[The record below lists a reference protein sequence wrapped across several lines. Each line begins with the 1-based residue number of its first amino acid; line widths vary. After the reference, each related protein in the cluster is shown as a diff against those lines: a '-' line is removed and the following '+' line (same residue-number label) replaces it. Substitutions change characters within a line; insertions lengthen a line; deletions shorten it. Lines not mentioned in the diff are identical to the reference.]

1 MKKRLYRPT
10 RDIYCTEGEELVG
23 TRIVLCITGSVAAYK
38 AIDVAR
44 LLIKHGA
51 EVFAV
56 MNHGKSKIF
65 LSNEM
70 MNWATG
76 NDVVTEL
83 TGNLEHISLG
93 DQNATDM
100 VIVYPCT
107 ANTLGKLANGIDD
120 TVVTSVLTVALG
132 TGIPIVICPAM
143 HEAMYYNRII
153 QENINKLKAN
163 GVEFLEPRIEQGKA
177 KLISANEL
185 LQYVQNNQLGNNNNN
200 KKLAGKRIMIT
211 AGSTAEYIDPVRVIM
226 NMSSGKMG
234 MSLAKK
240 AYDRGASVT
249 LIYGHGSVDLGTYP
263 QASGIEIKRVNTA
276 QEMFESVMFKLSEKR
291 FDVVILT
298 AATSDFSV
306 AKKWNNKIESS
317 LGKVDITLVPIDKII
332 SKVKNVCKSNVF
344 LVGFKAE
351 YNVESRVLIEKAYTK
366 LLESGADL
374 IVANDVGKKNT
385 GFGSENNEVYIID
398 RQKNTIHLPI
408 QSKDKIAAQI
418 LDLIEIKYPSPKTTN
433 LNRSGP

>member
-1 MKKRLYRPT
+1 MKKRSYRPT

-23 TRIVLCITGSVAAYK
+23 SRIVFCITGSVAAYK

-44 LLIKHGA
+44 LLVKHGA

-56 MNHGKSKIF
+56 MNHGTSKTF

-70 MNWATG
+70 MKWATG

-93 DQNATDM
+93 DRNTTDM

-132 TGIPIVICPAM
+132 SGIPIVICPAM

-153 QENINKLKAN
+153 QENINKLKAS
-163 GVEFLEPRIEQGKA
+163 GVEFLEPRVEQGKA
-177 KLISANEL
+177 KLVAANEL
-185 LQYVQNNQLGNNNNN
+185 LQFVLDNQLGNN
-200 KKLAGKRIMIT
+200 KKLAGRSFLIT
-211 AGSTAEYIDPVRVIM
+211 AGSTAEYIDPVRAIV

-234 MSLAKK
+234 MSLAKG
-240 AYDRGASVT
+240 ACGRGAGVT
-249 LIYGHGSVDLGTYP
+249 LIYGHGSVDPGTYL
-263 QASGIEIKRVNTA
+263 QAQGMEIQRVNTA
-276 QEMFESVMFKLSEKR
+276 QEMFESVMSKLSEKR

-298 AATSDFSV
+298 SATSDFSV
-306 AKKWNNKIESS
+306 AKKWKNKIESS
-317 LGKVDITLVPIDKII
+317 LGKVEITLVPVDKII
-332 SKVKNVCKSNVF
+332 TKVKNLCKYDIF

-351 YNVESRVLIEKAYTK
+351 YNVESRVLIERAYSK

-374 IVANDVGKKNT
+374 IVANDVGKGT
-385 GFGSENNEVYIID
+385 IGFGSDNNEVYIID
-398 RQKNTIHLPI
+398 RQKSTVHLPI

-418 LDLIEIKYPSPKTTN
+418 LDLIERKYLSSETTS
-433 LNRSGP
+433 LNRSAP

>member
-1 MKKRLYRPT
+1 MKKHPYHPT

-44 LLIKHGA
+44 LLVKHGA

-56 MNHGKSKIF
+56 MNHGTSKIF

-70 MNWATG
+70 MKWATG

-83 TGNLEHISLG
+83 TGNLEHVSLG
-93 DQNATDM
+93 DQNTSDM

-132 TGIPIVICPAM
+132 SGIPIVICPAM

-163 GVEFLEPRIEQGKA
+163 GVEFLEPRVEQGKA
-177 KLISANEL
+177 KLIDANKL
-185 LQYVQNNQLGNNNNN
+185 LQYVQDSQLDNNN
-200 KKLAGKRIMIT
+200 KKLAGRSFMIT
-211 AGSTAEYIDPVRVIM
+211 AGSTAEYIDPVRAIM

-234 MSLAKK
+234 MSLAKE

-249 LIYGHGSVDLGTYP
+249 LVFGHGSVDPGTL
-263 QASGIEIKRVNTA
+263 QAPGIEIQRVNTA
-276 QEMFESVMFKLSEKR
+276 QEMFESVMSKLSEKR

-298 AATSDFSV
+298 SATSDFSV
-306 AKKWNNKIESS
+306 TKKWRNKIESS
-317 LGKVDITLVPIDKII
+317 LGKVEITLVPTDKII
-332 SKVKNVCKSNVF
+332 TNVKNACKYDVF

-374 IVANDVGKKNT
+374 IVANDIGKENT
-385 GFGSENNEVYIID
+385 GFGSDNNEVYIID

-418 LDLIEIKYPSPKTTN
+418 LDLIEIKYPSSETTN
-433 LNRSGP
+433 LNRSDP

>member
-1 MKKRLYRPT
+1 MKKKRLLRTT

-23 TRIVLCITGSVAAYK
+23 IRIVLCITGSVAAYK

-56 MNHGKSKIF
+56 MNHGTSKIF
-65 LSNEM
+65 LSSEM
-70 MNWATG
+70 MKWATG

-83 TGNLEHISLG
+83 TGSLEHISLG
-93 DQNATDM
+93 DQNSTDM

-132 TGIPIVICPAM
+132 SSIPIIICPAM
-143 HEAMYYNRII
+143 HEAMYHNKII

-163 GVEFLEPRIEQGKA
+163 RVKFLEPRIEQGKA
-177 KLISANEL
+177 KLISASDL
-185 LQYVQNNQLGNNNNN
+185 LHYVQDSQLVDYN
-200 KKLAGKRIMIT
+200 KKLAGKKFMIT
-211 AGSTAEYIDPVRVIM
+211 AGSTAEYIDPVRAIM
-226 NMSSGKMG
+226 NLSSGKMG
-234 MSLAKK
+234 MSLAKE
-240 AYDRGASVT
+240 AHERGASVT
-249 LIYGHGSVDLGTYP
+249 LVYGHGSVDPETYLP
-263 QASGIEIKRVNTA
+263 ASRIEIQRVDTA
-276 QEMFESVMFKLSEKR
+276 QEMFESVMFNLSEKK
-291 FDVVILT
+291 FDVIILT
-298 AATSDFSV
+298 SATSDFSV

-317 LGKVDITLVPIDKII
+317 LGKIEITLVPIDKII
-332 SKVKNVCKSNVF
+332 SQVKNVCKYNVF

-351 YNVESRVLIEKAYTK
+351 YDIESRILIEKAYTK

-374 IVANDVGKKNT
+374 IVANDVGKKGT

-398 RQKNTIHLPI
+398 RQKNTLHLPV
-408 QSKDKIAAQI
+408 QSKGRIAAQI
-418 LDLIEIKYPSPKTTN
+418 LDLIEKNIIRTN
-433 LNRSGP
+433 LLT

>member
-1 MKKRLYRPT
+1 MKKRPYSPT
-10 RDIYCTEGEELVG
+10 RDIYCTEGGELVG

-44 LLIKHGA
+44 LLVKHGA

-56 MNHGKSKIF
+56 MNHGTSRIF

-70 MNWATG
+70 MKWATG

-93 DQNATDM
+93 DQNTTNM

-120 TVVTSVLTVALG
+120 TVVTSVLTVAFG
-132 TGIPIVICPAM
+132 SGIPIVICPAM

-163 GVEFLEPRIEQGKA
+163 GVEFLEPRIDQGKA
-177 KLISANEL
+177 KLISGNEL
-185 LQYVQNNQLGNNNNN
+185 LQYVQDSQMGNNN
-200 KKLAGKRIMIT
+200 KKLAGKRILIT
-211 AGSTAEYIDPVRVIM
+211 AGSTAEYIDPVRAIM

-234 MSLAKK
+234 MSLAKE

-249 LIYGHGSVDLGTYP
+249 LVYGHGSVDPGTYL
-263 QASGIEIKRVNTA
+263 QSQGIEIQRVNTA

-291 FDVVILT
+291 FDVVILSS
-298 AATSDFSV
+298 ATSDFSV

-317 LGKVDITLVPIDKII
+317 LGKVEITLVPVDKII
-332 SKVKNVCKSNVF
+332 SKVKNVCKYNVF

-351 YNVESRVLIEKAYTK
+351 YNVESRVLIDKAYTK
-366 LLESGADL
+366 LLESAADL
-374 IVANDVGKKNT
+374 IVANDVGKNNT
-385 GFGSENNEVYIID
+385 EFGSENNEVYIID
-398 RQKNTIHLPI
+398 RQKNIKHLPI
-408 QSKDKIAAQI
+408 QSKAKIAAQI
-418 LDLIEIKYPSPKTTN
+418 LDLIESNYPSPETTS

>member
-1 MKKRLYRPT
+1 MKKRPYRPT

-44 LLIKHGA
+44 LLVKHGA

-56 MNHGKSKIF
+56 MNHGTSKIF

-70 MNWATG
+70 MKWATG

-93 DQNATDM
+93 DQNTTNM

-120 TVVTSVLTVALG
+120 TVVTSVLTVAFG
-132 TGIPIVICPAM
+132 SGIPIVICPAM
-143 HEAMYYNRII
+143 HEAMYYNKII

-163 GVEFLEPRIEQGKA
+163 GVEFLEPRMEQGKA
-177 KLISANEL
+177 KLISGNEL
-185 LQYVQNNQLGNNNNN
+185 LQYIQDSQLGNNN
-200 KKLAGKRIMIT
+200 KKLAGKRILIT
-211 AGSTAEYIDPVRVIM
+211 AGSTAEYIDPVRAIM

-234 MSLAKK
+234 MSLAKE

-249 LIYGHGSVDLGTYP
+249 LVYGHGSVDPGTYL
-263 QASGIEIKRVNTA
+263 QSQGIEIQRVNTA

-298 AATSDFSV
+298 SATSDFSV

-317 LGKVDITLVPIDKII
+317 LGKVEITLVPIDKII
-332 SKVKNVCKSNVF
+332 SKVKNICKYDVF

-351 YNVESRVLIEKAYTK
+351 YSVESRVLIDKAYTK

-385 GFGSENNEVYIID
+385 EFGSENNEVYIID
-398 RQKNTIHLPI
+398 RQKNIKHLPI
-408 QSKDKIAAQI
+408 QSKAKIAAQI
-418 LDLIEIKYPSPKTTN
+418 LDLIETKYPSPETTS